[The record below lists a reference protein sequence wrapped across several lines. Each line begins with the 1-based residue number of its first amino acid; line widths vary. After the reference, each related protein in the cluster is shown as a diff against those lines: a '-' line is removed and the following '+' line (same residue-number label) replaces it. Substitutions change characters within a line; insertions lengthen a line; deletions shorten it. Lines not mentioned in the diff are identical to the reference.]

1 MAKDE
6 APKKNGS
13 DEIPVSKPEDDGMR
27 AVEERVFVP
36 GYERAVAKGIDAL
49 VWISVAGILVML
61 AVTVVDVAA
70 RATVS
75 WSLPGAYEY
84 SKYLMVLIAAVAL
97 PYTALNDGHV
107 EVDMLTRRMPRTV
120 RKVLGVANFLI
131 VLFYAA
137 VLAIQNWKQAGITKI
152 LNLKPVDV
160 PFPQYPFYYIIA
172 IGVALMFA
180 VVLVKCINCVRGV
193 K

>member
-1 MAKDE
+1 MRG
-6 APKKNGS
+6 KNESG
-13 DEIPVSKPEDDGMR
+13 ETPALEQKDDGS
-27 AVEERVFVP
+27 VVTEERVFVP
-36 GYERAVAKGIDAL
+36 AYEKAVAKGLNVIVWVSIVSIIAML
-49 VWISVAGILVML
+49 VI
-61 AVTVVDVAA
+61 TVVDVAA
-70 RATVS
+70 RATLS

-84 SKYLMVLIAAVAL
+84 SKYLMVLVAAVAL

-107 EVDMLTRRMPRTV
+107 EVDMLTRRMPPAV

-137 VLAIQNWKQAGITKI
+137 ILTVQNWNQAAMTKL

-172 IGVALMFA
+172 IGVALLLV
-180 VVLVKCINCVRGV
+180 VVLVKCVNYLRGV